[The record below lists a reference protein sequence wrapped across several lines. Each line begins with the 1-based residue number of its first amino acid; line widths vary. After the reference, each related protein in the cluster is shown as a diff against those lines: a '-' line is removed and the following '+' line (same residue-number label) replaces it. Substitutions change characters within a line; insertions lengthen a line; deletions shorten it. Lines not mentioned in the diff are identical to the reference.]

1 MEFTLKH
8 TDLIYS
14 ALDIILEGDVVNL
27 VLRDSDLILFRT
39 DNGINGVVL
48 KTESGD
54 RDVIVNEECIYTIE
68 KEVYKI
74 LSYGSSIPPLEVF
87 TPILINL
94 YYQDLQHKSKILVG
108 RILEGITQMVISEI
122 ISVNLDKNFG
132 RLSYVRNTNREI
144 ENFLSE
150 Q

>member
-14 ALDIILEGDVVNL
+14 ALDIILDGDSVNL
-27 VLRDSDLILFRT
+27 VLRDRDLILFRT
-39 DNGINGVVL
+39 DKGINGVVL
-48 KTESGD
+48 KAESGD
-54 RDVIVNEECIYTIE
+54 RDVIINEQSVYTIE

-94 YYQDLQHKSKILVG
+94 YYRELQHKSKIIVG
-108 RILEGITQMVISEI
+108 RILEGITQMVISEL

-132 RLSYVRNTNREI
+132 HLSYIRNTNREI

-150 Q
+150 

>member
-14 ALDIILEGDVVNL
+14 ALDIILDGDETNF
-27 VLRDSDLILFRT
+27 VLRDSDLILFKT
-39 DNGINGVVL
+39 DKGIKGVVL

-54 RDVIVNEECIYTIE
+54 RDVIINEQCVYTIE

-74 LSYGSSIPPLEVF
+74 LSYGPTIPPLEVF
-87 TPILINL
+87 TPMLINL

-108 RILEGITQMVISEI
+108 RILEGITQMVISKI

-132 RLSYVRNTNREI
+132 PLSYVRDTNREI

>member
-74 LSYGSSIPPLEVF
+74 LSYGSSIPTLEVF

>member
-14 ALDIILEGDVVNL
+14 ALDIILDGDGTNL
-27 VLRDSDLILFRT
+27 VLRDDAIILFRT
-39 DNGINGVVL
+39 DKGINGVVL
-48 KTESGD
+48 KTKSGD
-54 RDVIVNEECIYTIE
+54 MDVIIKEECVYTIE

-74 LSYGSSIPPLEVF
+74 LSYGSNIPPLEVF
-87 TPILINL
+87 TPMLINL
-94 YYQDLQHKSKILVG
+94 YYQNLQYKSKILVG
-108 RILEGITQMVISEI
+108 RILEGIAQMVISKI
-122 ISVNLDKNFG
+122 ISVNLDKKFG
-132 RLSYVRNTNREI
+132 PLSYVRNANHEI